1 MKERILKTNVH
12 RVLIALVIL
21 AAYSFGS
28 DTALGQ
34 DEPRRTPID
43 LKDPPNIKTTY
54 QYDPTTGNYLEIITV
69 GEKPLGSPR
78 VLTHL
83 EYSKAKE
90 RQDLNVYYRKKS
102 NADNYIKG
110 GGLIPKI
117 AVTPEIFDKVF
128 GGGVIDIRPTGSAEV
143 TFGGNFNK
151 VENPNFPV
159 RQQRNG
165 QFDFGMKMQLN
176 VTGQIG
182 DRMKLNWNYD
192 TEATFEFE
200 NQMKLNW
207 AGEEDD
213 ILKNIELGN
222 VSLPLNGS
230 LIQGGRNLFGA
241 KTQLQFGKLKVAVI
255 ATQDKGE
262 TKETQVTGGA
272 QITNYNIQA
281 HNYDVNTTSYPS
293 ILPIIITKH
302 FQDCLL

>member
-1 MKERILKTNVH
+1 M
-12 RVLIALVIL
+12 IL

-78 VLTHL
+78 VLTPL

-165 QFDFGMKMQLN
+165 QFDFGK
-176 VTGQIG
+176 G
-182 DRMKLNWNYD
+182 DCARD
-192 TEATFEFE
+192 EARGGEYVFRA
-200 NQMKLNW
+200 
-207 AGEEDD
+207 AG
-213 ILKNIELGN
+213 I
-222 VSLPLNGS
+222 S
-230 LIQGGRNLFGA
+230 
-241 KTQLQFGKLKVAVI
+241 T
-255 ATQDKGE
+255 
-262 TKETQVTGGA
+262 
-272 QITNYNIQA
+272 
-281 HNYDVNTTSYPS
+281 H
-293 ILPIIITKH
+293 
-302 FQDCLL
+302 